1 MTDWRDMQRTQSA
14 TPLEAVLVEA
24 RAGGTSSDVWLR
36 RDVVAVEVETPDG
49 TQVMW
54 EADEAHGT
62 MPGVPSVGYVTER
75 FARLWAEFEEADLTD
90 RELVELRAGVLGD
103 GLAEVA
109 GISAE
114 SADMVEVL
122 SQAVEELASIIGGE

>member
-1 MTDWRDMQRTQSA
+1 MQRTQSA

-36 RDVVAVEVETPDG
+36 RDVRQVEVEVPDG
-49 TQVMW
+49 TQTMW
-54 EADEAHGT
+54 EADESHGT
-62 MPGVPSVGYVTER
+62 MPGVPSVEYVTER

-90 RELVELRAGVLGD
+90 RELVELRASVLGD

-114 SADMVEVL
+114 SAEMVEVL
-122 SQAVEELASIIGGE
+122 SQAVEELASIIGGDE